1 MLPTTKK
8 RFLVIDDDEH
18 VHRFFELCFSEEYD
32 VRFAASMEE
41 TLLQVERDEFPVVT
55 LDLNLNGESGLEILP
70 ALHERN
76 RSQKIIILTGYGTKV
91 SAISAI
97 NQDVFRYL
105 EKPFAIG
112 ELIDAIREGF
122 SRYSEERSRE
132 REKACSKTDLLLLG
146 LNRKEAEIAHWVV
159 QGEKN
164 QEIATR
170 LSLSKRNVE
179 KYLEKIF
186 SKLKIRSRMKLE
198 KRLRELRGL
207 IE

>member
-1 MLPTTKK
+1 
-8 RFLVIDDDEH
+8 
-18 VHRFFELCFSEEYD
+18 
-32 VRFAASMEE
+32 MEE